1 MFRFSAAPR
10 FRQSAPLL
18 RRGRTCT
25 PSRAS
30 RGQREPCQVKASRA
44 QRLRDPGILCLLP
57 VPTGIALLALAK
69 AALAG
74 TLGCCRRIVF
84 AVEVSPPS
92 PQGAPVA
99 SDEGA
104 LGAPGSGGRKP
115 LPGERRAP
123 VRAREGAGG
132 AASSCA
138 GRAGSGVDRPP
149 RRGCPCLAA
158 VADLCAR
165 SRWRPLGGPV
175 CSLRASE
182 GCAGG
187 SSVYQRV
194 GALCSPRRLFGGSCS
209 GSGPKFQAVSAGGW
223 GWGWL
228 RWVVGGPPGAAGRGA
243 TGVLWATS
251 PKEGNQVERVSVRA
265 LAL

>member
-1 MFRFSAAPR
+1 MLRFSAAPR

-30 RGQREPCQVKASRA
+30 RGQREPCQVKVSRA

-123 VRAREGAGG
+123 ARAREGAGG

-175 CSLRASE
+175 FVARIRGLCWGFECISACGRPLLPAPAFRRFLLRLRPQVSGCLCRWRGLGLAALGGWRTSRSRGKRRHRCSLGHFSQ
-182 GCAGG
+182 GG
-187 SSVYQRV
+187 Q
-194 GALCSPRRLFGGSCS
+194 
-209 GSGPKFQAVSAGGW
+209 
-223 GWGWL
+223 
-228 RWVVGGPPGAAGRGA
+228 PGRKG
-243 TGVLWATS
+243 
-251 PKEGNQVERVSVRA
+251 
-265 LAL
+265 